1 MGIKISYKNAQ
12 EHIYISM
19 HRIPNPFTSIYRN
32 PNLIDGVVDDLR
44 EVVDLLTRAHLVAFV
59 TRARLLE
66 QVQRTR
72 AVA

>member
-1 MGIKISYKNAQ
+1 MGIKISCRNAQ

-19 HRIPNPFTSIYRN
+19 HRVPNPFTSIYRN
-32 PNLIDGVVDDLR
+32 SNLIDGIVDDLR

-72 AVA
+72 AIA